1 MWRQIRKFVRTPG
14 FSLPSSGVALF
25 SERASRA
32 RRLRR
37 TSSESARFIRI
48 FSRAL
53 FAGKTRQP
61 QNDFRSCQPQTF
73 GSRSLG
79 ECPGARVTG
88 FAGSDRLDRGAG
100 RSAGGKAF
108 VTPDNGL
115 LSDHGIRGASSI
127 LPLPEAG
134 ARGSGPLVARV
145 PPLLLFCRY
154 DSGPRLFIAW

>member
-25 SERASRA
+25 CERASPT

-48 FSRAL
+48 FSPAP
-53 FAGKTRQP
+53 FADKTRQP
-61 QNDFRSCQPQTF
+61 QNDFRNCQPQAF

-100 RSAGGKAF
+100 RSDNSKAL
-108 VTPDNGL
+108 VISDNGL
-115 LSDHGIRGASSI
+115 LSDHGTRGASSI
-127 LPLPEAG
+127 LRLPEAG

-145 PPLLLFCRY
+145 PSLLLFCRY